1 MLLYLLYF
9 DQCAIWLICVDFILE
24 CLDHKVWD
32 VRATALKAVIT
43 NAQDIRGFIG
53 KKVVRLTQDPE
64 WYVRLHA
71 AKVLGELRYAKEL
84 DAIGKLL
91 LDSNWHVRTAA
102 VASLTKMGNASLEVF
117 LKTLRAQQDDF
128 YVVGSICEEIEKN
141 LFVFRLFE
149 NLKSGDQ
156 QVRQQSREIL
166 EIMYAIDFYSPFLEY
181 MTSGDDEEV
190 KKEISRIV
198 SAKQGPVLS

>member
-1 MLLYLLYF
+1 VLAVVQSREALP
-9 DQCAIWLICVDFILE
+9 FILE
-24 CLDHKVWD
+24 CLDHKDGD